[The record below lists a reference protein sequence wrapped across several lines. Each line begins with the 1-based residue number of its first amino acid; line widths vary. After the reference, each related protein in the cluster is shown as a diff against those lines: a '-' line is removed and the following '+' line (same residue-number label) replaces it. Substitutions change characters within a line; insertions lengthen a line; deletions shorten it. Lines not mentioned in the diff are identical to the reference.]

1 MCTLMRYFRIV
12 VLAVAVMGSAITA
25 AAQNKA
31 APKPLF
37 DDPVYHGAAD
47 PVIIYNKQK
56 KRWWMLYTNRRAS
69 INDTTVQWVH
79 GTRIGIAESGD
90 GQSWK
95 YIDTANINYRPDEG
109 YTFWAPDVIEEKG
122 VYHMFLTY
130 VPGTFKDWNHP
141 RSVVHLTSSDLKD
154 WQYQSVL
161 KLVND
166 KVIDAAVYK
175 ISDSLWRM
183 WYNNERDGKSIY
195 YADSKDLY
203 HWEDQGK
210 ALATRGE
217 GPKVFYWK
225 NKYFMIVDAW
235 KGMEIF
241 SGDDLLKWKKQAN
254 RILEHRGKGT
264 DDQAIGG
271 HCDVVVN
278 GDKAYVY
285 YFTHPGR
292 SKNEPAA
299 AGSFESRRSVIQVA
313 ELKYENGAITCDR
326 DQPVYIKLKHPKTKK

>member
-1 MCTLMRYFRIV
+1 MFRKMRYLKAM
-12 VLAVAVMGSAITA
+12 VLLA
-25 AAQNKA
+25 AATGIAVTAGAQKKA

-47 PVIIYNKQK
+47 PVIVYNNQK
-56 KRWWMLYTNRRAS
+56 KCWWMLYTNRRAAV
-69 INDTTVQWVH
+69 NDTTVEWVH
-79 GTRIGIAESGD
+79 GTRIGIAESSD

-95 YIDTANINYRPDEG
+95 YVDTANISYRPDEG

-122 VYHMFLTY
+122 LYHMYLTY

-141 RSVVHLTSSDLKD
+141 RSIVHLTSSNLKD

-175 ISDSLWRM
+175 VTDTLWRM

-203 HWEDQGK
+203 HWEDKGK

-235 KGMEIF
+235 KGMEVF
-241 SGDDLLKWKKQAN
+241 SGNDLLKWEKQAN
-254 RILEHRGKGT
+254 RILEHPGKGE

-292 SKNEPAA
+292 SKNKPAA
-299 AGSFESRRSVIQVA
+299 PGSFDSRRSVIQVA
-313 ELKYENGAITCDR
+313 ELKYENGEITCDR